1 MTEQE
6 LLKATKVQ
14 LMEVAQSMGLDVKA
28 RDSVDT
34 VRELVAGALGIV
46 IESKPQPAESKEGE
60 QSKQSKVWL
69 KIDKSKE
76 DKHPV
81 PIGVNGKFIA
91 VERGQWVEVKREY
104 VEVLR
109 NALQK
114 IIDPATGE
122 ITEVPA
128 YPHQISQTKPSVS
141 AHNFFA

>member
-14 LMEVAQSMGLDVKA
+14 LMEVAQSMGLDVKE
-28 RDSVDT
+28 RDRVDT

-46 IESKPQPAESKEGE
+46 IESKPAESKREDE
-60 QSKQSKVWL
+60 QSKVWL

-81 PIGVNGKFIA
+81 PIGVNGEFIA

-128 YPHQISQTKPSVS
+128 YPHQISPTKPSVS